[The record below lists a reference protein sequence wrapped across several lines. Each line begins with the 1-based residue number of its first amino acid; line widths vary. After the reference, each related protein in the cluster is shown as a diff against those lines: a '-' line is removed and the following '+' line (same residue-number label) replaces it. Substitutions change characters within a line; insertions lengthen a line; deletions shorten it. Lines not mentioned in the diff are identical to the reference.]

1 MAISLSGL
9 KQGIAKKSSAKRLA
23 KEYKKQQKR
32 ESKRSRWS
40 KFLGGVGGKLLGAGL
55 VGLTGVTGGL
65 AAPLLMAA
73 GSFGAKKLA
82 HDATKGLGAKTGK
95 LKADKYGFGGE
106 EAKTLR
112 EGLEQQ
118 LRESDPMKQRGAF
131 GGELLGAYAS
141 AGLSGQLGGAKT
153 ILKGGKGSLMEGM
166 TGQKD
171 WAGGMK
177 ILGGTGEIGG
187 VKGALGGIS
196 DLLDTS
202 FKNEWGENVSQKDIG
217 EIGEDISG
225 IGEDIGGIG
234 FDDVSVEGGIGFDDV
249 SVEVEQGGLIPSKAP
264 SIVDYFSMKGK
275 TLGGSNTQSLSE
287 MLGRK

>member
-32 ESKRSRWS
+32 ESKRSGWS

-187 VKGALGGIS
+187 LKGGLEGIGN
-196 DLLDTS
+196 LFDTS
-202 FKNEWGENVSQKDIG
+202 FLDKEGDAVIQDELPSSDIG
-217 EIGEDISG
+217 ETAFTYDELGNMIPVKR
-225 IGEDIGGIG
+225 GGG
-234 FDDVSVEGGIGFDDV
+234 LV
-249 SVEVEQGGLIPSKAP
+249 QGGGTTPTIS
-264 SIVDYFSMKGK
+264 DYFGMQGV
-275 TLGGSNTQSLSE
+275 TLGGSNKQSLSQI
-287 MLGRK
+287 LGRR